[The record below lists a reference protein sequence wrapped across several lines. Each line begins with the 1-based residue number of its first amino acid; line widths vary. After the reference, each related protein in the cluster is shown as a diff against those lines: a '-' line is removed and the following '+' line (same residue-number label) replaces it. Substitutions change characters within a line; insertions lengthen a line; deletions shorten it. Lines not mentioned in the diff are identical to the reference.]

1 LRRTQSYLF
10 NLCLSRALEGG
21 EVLPRLRV
29 PARASEAEGVCK
41 EVMEEEGV
49 EALSGPLAKARPMVR
64 ASWAELRGPEVR
76 GGGWVAF
83 SLPRGSYA
91 TVVLRELLRQD
102 PLTFT

>member
-1 LRRTQSYLF
+1 
-10 NLCLSRALEGG
+10 
-21 EVLPRLRV
+21 
-29 PARASEAEGVCK
+29 
-41 EVMEEEGV
+41 
-49 EALSGPLAKARPMVR
+49 MVR

-102 PLTFT
+102 PFVLTLSPQLSVHHGRA